1 MGSGL
6 WLGED
11 NGMLGL
17 KNQTADNGVDF
28 LMIVA
33 YFLSRKTYW
42 MSDGHHHIEWI
53 QHFRKG
59 GYYGNQDC
67 HQETI

>member
-11 NGMLGL
+11 NGILGL
-17 KNQTADNGVDF
+17 KNQTADNDVDF

-33 YFLSRKTYW
+33 YFLSRKT
-42 MSDGHHHIEWI
+42 
-53 QHFRKG
+53 
-59 GYYGNQDC
+59 
-67 HQETI
+67 